1 MLCFLV
7 VNNTESL
14 KGLCDYPDAASLQT
28 IPSTHIFT
36 YEFHWRLPEN
46 LDLLLQND
54 SEARHTPNVGLR
66 PDMFPET
73 FLHLEMQSQACKQDS
88 PDDPSAY

>member
-36 YEFHWRLPEN
+36 YEFH
-46 LDLLLQND
+46 
-54 SEARHTPNVGLR
+54 
-66 PDMFPET
+66 
-73 FLHLEMQSQACKQDS
+73 
-88 PDDPSAY
+88 

>member
-14 KGLCDYPDAASLQT
+14 KGLCDYPDASSPQT
-28 IPSTHIFT
+28 IPSTHI
-36 YEFHWRLPEN
+36 YIRIHRRLPEN
-46 LDLLLQND
+46 LDLFLQND

-66 PDMFPET
+66 PDMFPERA
-73 FLHLEMQSQACKQDS
+73 LEMQSQACKQDS
-88 PDDPSAY
+88 PDDPSA